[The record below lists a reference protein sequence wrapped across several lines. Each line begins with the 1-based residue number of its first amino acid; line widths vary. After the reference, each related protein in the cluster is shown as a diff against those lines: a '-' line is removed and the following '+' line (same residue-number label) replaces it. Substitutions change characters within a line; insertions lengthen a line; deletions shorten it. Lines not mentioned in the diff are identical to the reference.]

1 VSILSTEKSNGV
13 RFYEHLPS
21 TKDDRT
27 FVLVHGLGSSLD
39 FWNAVAPGLAQHRTI
54 AFDVPGFGESDSPVG
69 AYTLEAVTS
78 LAESFLD
85 RLSVSNA
92 VLVGHSLGGIVAL
105 RIAAQR
111 PDMIR
116 RLVLIDS
123 TLLAVERLLTR
134 PATMLRNPKLAL
146 AVAIQFIGGLIP
158 MNPARARRLA
168 YNRILRH
175 LAFWSYIH
183 APAALDP
190 ASLADA
196 ISSVGGK
203 HAKNVLRVIPAARYV
218 NIEKLMARL
227 TQPVS
232 LIWGQGDPLITQPDI
247 TRSRDLMPVDDVLAI
262 PQCGHWPI
270 IEKPQVVIDFLTR
283 YGDR

>member
-1 VSILSTEKSNGV
+1 MSILSTEKSNGV
-13 RFYEHLPS
+13 RFYEHFPS

-27 FVLVHGLGSSLD
+27 FVLIHGLGSSLD

-54 AFDVPGFGESDSPVG
+54 AFDVPGFGESDSPAG

-85 RLSVSNA
+85 RLSVRNA

-105 RIAAQR
+105 RVAARR
-111 PDMIR
+111 PDMIQ

-134 PATMLRNPKLAL
+134 PATMLRNPQLAL
-146 AVAIQFIGGLIP
+146 AVVIQFAGGLVP
-158 MNPARARRLA
+158 MNPERARRVA

-183 APAALDP
+183 SPAKLDP

-196 ISSVGGK
+196 ISFVGGK

-218 NIEKLMARL
+218 NMEKLMARL

-232 LIWGQGDPLITQPDI
+232 LIWGQSDPLITQPDI